1 MFFTRLL
8 GWTEQVRDVAV
19 KVNSAFRN
27 HRSKSFHRSH
37 LFTYKIDLFDG
48 HGSRECITDPMKPRT
63 ASSQSPWSPAI
74 ETLSIQPSRRTL
86 SAESSDDIKRTH
98 KVPCAKPAGRNIQPG
113 QAVTYTCAGDTKQG
127 ACRRHQSGPWT
138 PVRAL
143 RALIRQKVSQSSVP
157 YATPA
162 GRNIQPGQAVTYTC
176 AVDTKQGACRRLQIG
191 PWTPVRALRALIRQK
206 ASQSSVPYATPA
218 GRNIHSGQAVTYT
231 CAGDTKQGACRRLKS
246 GQWTPVRALRAL
258 IRQKVSQSSV
268 PYATPAG
275 RNIHSG
281 QAVTYTCAVD
291 TKQGACR
298 RLQKGPW
305 TPVRALRALIRQKV
319 SQSSVPYATPA
330 GRNIQPGQAVTY
342 TCASD
347 TNKGPADVF
356 KVVHRRQFER

>member
-98 KVPCAKPAGRNIQPG
+98 KVPCAKHAGRNIQPG

-162 GRNIQPGQAVTYTC
+162 GRNIQ
-176 AVDTKQGACRRLQIG
+176 
-191 PWTPVRALRALIRQK
+191 
-206 ASQSSVPYATPA
+206 
-218 GRNIHSGQAVTYT
+218 SGQAVTCT
-231 CAGDTKQGACRRLKS
+231 CAGGSNDWACRHCPKAPFRPPQAS
-246 GQWTPVRALRAL
+246 TRAL
-258 IRQKVSQSSV
+258 ISLMWPQAAPSMV
-268 PYATPAG
+268 PQPTP
-275 RNIHSG
+275 SG
-281 QAVTYTCAVD
+281 QKYAGAAEDGHAEICFGALFLLPDASGLAMAGVGSM
-291 TKQGACR
+291 QGSRMAR
-298 RLQKGPW
+298 NEGPQW
-305 TPVRALRALIRQKV
+305 SA
-319 SQSSVPYATPA
+319 
-330 GRNIQPGQAVTY
+330 
-342 TCASD
+342 
-347 TNKGPADVF
+347 
-356 KVVHRRQFER
+356 